1 MVRSCFLLF
10 GCLLLRCI
18 GLSQS
23 VPLRSQ
29 ADLQRLL
36 AASAADTNRIS
47 ILLDLSLS
55 FVLKPGAE
63 ASDMTKA
70 LKYADQALTLSQT
83 LGDAKWEVK
92 SNLVIS
98 SAYREQGDKAHG
110 EKYVQRAIEVAAQ
123 NNWNALLGDAYL
135 ESAGYYNAFED
146 KERIDKIRIYE
157 QARSLYEQS
166 GEKLKLAGV
175 LKDLADFHQMQGHF
189 DQAVDELK
197 QSLALYNELKFP
209 RIQGVYDLLGTVMSS
224 LENYEQALK
233 YNLLAVETAEAVQDT
248 SLQLCTIYNRL
259 GVTLHKMDQFA
270 QADIYFQKAFS
281 IALKYD
287 DLVSIQILTPNIVN
301 TLTSLKKTEKAL
313 AFLKSVEKKFA
324 AADINEQIWLNMSF
338 LNTYRMLRQYA
349 NGRPYYQRL
358 LSLADKTTYNG
369 TLKLLYRSVIQY
381 LQATGQ
387 YEKAYPFIEK
397 YKNLSGNSFL
407 ALASIQLWYFKADS
421 ARGNFIS
428 AIRHLKDYKTFRDS
442 VSSAANSKQ
451 IARLQVEYETS
462 KKDKDL
468 LLKEQNIQL
477 LRDQGRL
484 RDIELKQSNLIKNAT
499 FGGLALLL
507 GIVGLLYN
515 RYRLKQ
521 RSEKRLENQQK
532 VIHEKN
538 VSLQRL
544 LDEKEWLI
552 KEIHHRVKNN
562 LQIAISLL
570 NAQMRYVDNE
580 VAVKAIQGSQQRI
593 QAMSLIHQ
601 KLYQTDQLTLIDMN
615 SYIRELLNYLDE
627 NFNTSH
633 KIHFDVQ
640 VDNIHLEVTQAVPVG
655 LILNEAITNA
665 IKYAFPE
672 NGNGLVSISMQHQ
685 EENRLLLSIIDNG
698 AGLAPGFDAAKSK
711 SLGMSLMQGLAIQL
725 NGTFEVISKKG
736 LSVLFVF
743 PLEKKINP
751 VYH

>member
-10 GCLLLRCI
+10 GCLLFRCI

-36 AASAADTNRIS
+36 AASAADTNRVS

-63 ASDMTKA
+63 ESDMAKA
-70 LKYADQALTLSQT
+70 LKYAGQALTLSQT

-110 EKYVQRAIEVAAQ
+110 EKYVQRAIEVATQ
-123 NNWNALLGDAYL
+123 NNWNALLGDACIEL
-135 ESAGYYNAFED
+135 AGYYNAFDE

-166 GEKLKLAGV
+166 SEKLKLAGV
-175 LKDLADFHQMQGHF
+175 LKDLADFHQMQGHL

-209 RIQGVYDLLGTVMSS
+209 RIQGVYDLLGNVMVI

-259 GVTLHKMDQFA
+259 GLTMFKLDQFA
-270 QADIYFQKAFS
+270 QADIYFQKALS
-281 IALKYD
+281 IALKYN
-287 DLVSIQILTPNIVN
+287 DLVSIQILAPNIVSA
-301 TLTSLKKTEKAL
+301 LISLKKPEKAL
-313 AFLKSVEKKFA
+313 AFLKSVENKFA
-324 AADINEQIWLNMSF
+324 VADINEQISINASF
-338 LNTYRMLRQYA
+338 LTTYKLLRQYA

-358 LSLADKTTYNG
+358 LSLANKTTDKG
-369 TLKLLYRSVIQY
+369 ILKLLYRSVIQY

-397 YKNLSGNSFL
+397 YKNLSGTSFF
-407 ALASIQLWYFKADS
+407 ALASVELWYFKADS

-428 AIRHLKDYKTFRDS
+428 AIRHLKDCQTFRDS
-442 VSSAANSKQ
+442 FSSAANSKQ
-451 IARLQVEYETS
+451 IARLQVEYETD

-507 GIVGLLYN
+507 GIIGLLYN

-538 VSLQRL
+538 ISLQRL

-580 VAVKAIQGSQQRI
+580 VAVKAIQGSQHRI

-601 KLYQTDQLTLIDMN
+601 KLYQTEQLTLIDMN

-627 NFNTSH
+627 HFNTSH

-640 VDNIHLEVTQAVPVG
+640 VDNIHLEVTQSVPVG

-685 EENRLLLSIIDNG
+685 EENRLSLSISDNG

-711 SLGMSLMQGLAIQL
+711 SLGMSLMQGLANQL

-743 PLEKKINP
+743 PLEKELNP